1 MTQGQGL
8 MGQVWSAYEK
18 HCSECSFFKKM
29 IFWIHDWKQQ
39 ECQLVQSVP
48 WSNHTSG
55 FSWLQEV
62 MEPNWTS
69 KSVNME
75 ADQSA
80 IKLLLTSIGF
90 CIPCTSTA
98 WWWLVVHCLQTPE
111 TWNVHIVFYSWLSC
125 HHSPMCAYQDQPR
138 ISEIEIPWK
147 LEVLAWWHEQV
158 CETQKMVG
166 LTLTNISRETADEQ
180 VSVMTN
186 HTDDV
191 VAIYLRQYSRNNII
205 PYLVC
210 RLLMTSA
217 YRMWCWGSCSHLCI
231 GCLHSD
237 AHKENRYLC
246 VLWTY
251 SQLIHQYLIIVSRAN
266 TPSMTSNE
274 LQFWS
279 CLTSGKFNIN

>member
-111 TWNVHIVFYSWLSC
+111 TWNVHILFMTVMSPLS
-125 HHSPMCAYQDQPR
+125 HVRLSRPTQDQWNWNSLEIGSFSMMTR
-138 ISEIEIPWK
+138 ASVWNSEDGGVDP
-147 LEVLAWWHEQV
+147 HQY
-158 CETQKMVG
+158 
-166 LTLTNISRETADEQ
+166 ISR
-180 VSVMTN
+180 N
-186 HTDDV
+186 
-191 VAIYLRQYSRNNII
+191 
-205 PYLVC
+205 C
-210 RLLMTSA
+210 
-217 YRMWCWGSCSHLCI
+217 
-231 GCLHSD
+231 
-237 AHKENRYLC
+237 
-246 VLWTY
+246 LWTGWCHEK
-251 SQLIHQYLIIVSRAN
+251 S
-266 TPSMTSNE
+266 
-274 LQFWS
+274 
-279 CLTSGKFNIN
+279 